1 MGTLCSL
8 ANMLAACWFAVV
20 ASCRTLALSLHT
32 CIQFLYAK
40 ESLGGHAATPESRG
54 VALSIVRA
62 PVPCLCLCFTTSQL
76 CGFCITLCIFVC
88 HGMYSVALCSR
99 VRGHDDF
106 IVIQRATSFSIY
118 ISCLFAL
125 YLVLQLPLSGS
136 SRAIAFQTFS
146 SIFRTNRIF
155 AVGADGIARTSWE
168 RKTSVSQA
176 CLYDVYEPW
185 RG

>member
-8 ANMLAACWFAVV
+8 ANVLAACWFAVV
-20 ASCRTLALSLHT
+20 ASCRTLALSMHT

-40 ESLGGHAATPESRG
+40 ESHGGRAATPESRG

-62 PVPCLCLCFTTSQL
+62 RLCLCFTTSQL

-118 ISCLFAL
+118 ISRLFAL

-136 SRAIAFQTFS
+136 RAIAFQTFS
-146 SIFRTNRIF
+146 SIFCTNRIF
-155 AVGADGIARTSWE
+155 AVGAGGIARTSWE
-168 RKTSVSQA
+168 RKISVSQA
-176 CLYDVYEPW
+176 CLYDVYEP
-185 RG
+185 